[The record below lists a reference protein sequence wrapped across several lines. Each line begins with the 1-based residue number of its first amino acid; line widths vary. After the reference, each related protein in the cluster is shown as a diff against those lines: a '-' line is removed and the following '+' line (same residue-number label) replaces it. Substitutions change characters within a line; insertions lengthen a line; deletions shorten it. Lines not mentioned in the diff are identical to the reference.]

1 MDLATSRIINE
12 TEDIFD
18 YMTKEEYNQF
28 VCGFYR
34 HMTPSEAE
42 LEYLKAWEENNKVYE
57 KLY

>member
-12 TEDIFD
+12 TDNIFN

-28 VCGFYR
+28 VCGFYPN
-34 HMTPSEAE
+34 MTPVEAE
-42 LEYLKAWEENNKVYE
+42 SMFIQIQKEDKIYE